1 MSKNQQVKKNIELS
15 SELSQYML
23 ENPSLAADMP
33 SHSSYV
39 VFSSKD
45 KELNKLNEKLAD
57 KITKEGRQVVRA
69 QKTGDEENPW
79 TLTPLNP

>member
-39 VFSSKD
+39 VFS
-45 KELNKLNEKLAD
+45 
-57 KITKEGRQVVRA
+57 
-69 QKTGDEENPW
+69 
-79 TLTPLNP
+79 